1 MWVDERSFFMAKK
14 FLVTENWKLVGRML
28 RIDLNGSEYAYNV
41 SKATSVTLGMDEV
54 NGASIY
60 MVFKEVNGDYQFK
73 GFFELEKAEY
83 HLLQQME
90 QTKEFYEITG
100 IEEQT
105 EKKEELLQFLFE
117 EFLKNRS

>member
-90 QTKEFYEITG
+90 QTQEFYEITG